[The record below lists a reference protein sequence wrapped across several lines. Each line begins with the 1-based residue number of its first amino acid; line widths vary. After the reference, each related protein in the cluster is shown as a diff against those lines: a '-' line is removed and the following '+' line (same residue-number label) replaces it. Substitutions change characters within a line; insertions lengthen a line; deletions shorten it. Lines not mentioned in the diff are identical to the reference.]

1 MIAVQDFVAP
11 TIDIG
16 AVLPIVVVLG
26 AAIIGVLVDA
36 FAPANRRAV
45 VNASLSAVAATVAFG
60 WTIAQV
66 GGSPVVTFNG
76 AVVID
81 GPALFAQAAIALFTL
96 LSVLLYTE
104 RRLDPAGDPFT
115 PSGAVI
121 PGGEVER
128 VLTLQKVQQTEV
140 YPLTLFASGGMMIFV
155 ASNDL
160 LTMFVALEVLS
171 LPLYLLSSLA
181 RRKRLLSQEAGM
193 KYFLLGA
200 FASGFF
206 LYGAA
211 LVYGATGSLN
221 LAQIDAGVSGRV
233 GVDSLLLVGMGMLAV
248 GLLFK
253 ISAVPFQFWTP
264 DVYQGAPTPVTAFM
278 AAATKTA
285 AVVALMRLLY
295 VGLGGLVE
303 DWTILLWVIAA
314 VTMLLGSV
322 LALTQTDVK
331 RMLAYS
337 SIAHAG
343 FLLVGIV
350 AADENGT
357 AAVLFYLLAYGIA
370 TIGAFAVVTLV
381 RDAGGEATHLSQ
393 WAGLG
398 RRSPVLASVF
408 ALFLLSFAGIP
419 LTSGFIGKLTV
430 FSAAFDAGQGALV
443 IIGLVSSA
451 IAAFFYVRVIVL
463 MFFSDPAEGGAAVGV
478 PSAGTTAVITATAL
492 ITVLL
497 GVVPGPVLELAQ
509 MASEFV
515 R

>member
-1 MIAVQDFVAP
+1 VITVQDFVQPSFELDAVVP
-11 TIDIG
+11 MLVAFG
-16 AVLPIVVVLG
+16 AGVV
-26 AAIIGVLVDA
+26 AVLVDA
-36 FAPANRRAV
+36 FAPARRRAAINLVLSVLAMV
-45 VNASLSAVAATVAFG
+45 VALG
-60 WTIAQV
+60 WTLGQI
-66 GGSPVVTFNG
+66 GGLPLTTFNG

-96 LSVLLYTE
+96 LSVLLYSE
-104 RRLDPAGDPFT
+104 RRLDPSGDPFT
-115 PSGAVI
+115 PSGAVT
-121 PGGEVER
+121 PGSEMER
-128 VLTLQKVQQTEV
+128 VLTVTKVQQTEV
-140 YPLTLFASGGMMIFV
+140 YPLTLFASAGMMMFV

-200 FASGFF
+200 FASAFF
-206 LYGAA
+206 LYGAS

-221 LAQIDAGVSGRV
+221 LAGIDAGISGRV

-248 GLLFK
+248 GMLFK

-264 DVYQGAPTPVTAFM
+264 DVYQGAPTPVTGFM
-278 AAATKTA
+278 AAATKAA
-285 AVVALMRLLY
+285 AVVALMRLFY
-295 VGLGGLVE
+295 VGLGGLVD
-303 DWTILLWVIAA
+303 DWSLLLWVIAA
-314 VTMLLGSV
+314 VTMLLGSL

-337 SIAHAG
+337 SVAHAG

-350 AADENGT
+350 AADAQGT
-357 AAVLFYLLAYGIA
+357 AAVLFYLLAYGVA
-370 TIGAFAVVTLV
+370 TVGAFAVVTLV

-398 RRSPVLASVF
+398 RRSPLLAGVF

-419 LTSGFIGKLTV
+419 LTSGFVAKLTV
-430 FSAAFDAGQGALV
+430 FSAAFDAGQAVLV
-443 IIGLVSSA
+443 LIGLLASA

-463 MFFSDPAEGGAAVGV
+463 MFFSDPVEGGATVGV
-478 PSAGTTAVITATAL
+478 PSAGTTAVITAAAL
-492 ITVLL
+492 VTVLL
-497 GVVPGPVLELAQ
+497 GIVPGPVLELAEL
-509 MASEFV
+509 ASEFV

>member
-1 MIAVQDFVAP
+1 MLVVQEFAPPTVDVAA
-11 TIDIG
+11 I
-16 AVLPIVVVLG
+16 LPIVLTLG
-26 AAIIGVLVDA
+26 AAVLAVLVDA
-36 FAPANRRAV
+36 FAPTGRRMII
-45 VNASLSAVAATVAFG
+45 NATLSAVVLAVSFG
-60 WTIAQV
+60 WAIV
-66 GGSPVVTFNG
+66 RIGGEPVVTFNG
-76 AVVID
+76 AVAVD
-81 GPALFAQAAIALFTL
+81 GPALFAQAAIALFAL

-104 RRLDPAGDPFT
+104 RRLDPSGDAFT
-115 PSGAVI
+115 PAGSVM
-121 PGGEVER
+121 PGSETER
-128 VLTLQKVQQTEV
+128 VLTMQRVQQTEV
-140 YPLTLFASGGMMIFV
+140 YALTLFATGGMMTFV
-155 ASNDL
+155 VSNDL

-181 RRKRLLSQEAGM
+181 RRRRLLSQEAGM

-200 FASGFF
+200 FASAFF

-221 LAQIDAGVSGRV
+221 LAEIDAGISGRV
-233 GVDSLLLVGMGMLAV
+233 GVDTMLLVGMGLLAV

-264 DVYQGAPTPVTAFM
+264 DVYQGAPTPVTGFM
-278 AAATKTA
+278 AAATKAA
-285 AVVALMRLLY
+285 AVVALMRVFY

-303 DWTILLWVIAA
+303 DWTLLLWVIAA

-322 LALTQTDVK
+322 LALTATDVK

-350 AADENGT
+350 AASPDGT
-357 AAVLFYLLAYGIA
+357 AAVLFYLLAYGIT
-370 TIGAFAVVTLV
+370 TIGAFAVVSLV

-398 RRSPVLASVF
+398 RRSPLTASVF

-430 FSAAFDAGQGALV
+430 FSAAFDSGEWALV
-443 IIGLVSSA
+443 VIGLLASA

-463 MFFSDPAEGGAAVGV
+463 MFFSEPSDPAASVGV
-478 PSAGTTAVITATAL
+478 PGAGTTAVITVAAVL
-492 ITVLL
+492 TVIL
-497 GVVPGPVLELAQ
+497 GVLPGPVLDLALL
-509 MASEFV
+509 ASEFV

>member
-1 MIAVQDFVAP
+1 MVLSQDFVAP
-11 TIDIG
+11 TVDIV
-16 AVLPIVVVLG
+16 AVLPIVLTLG
-26 AAIIGVLVDA
+26 AAVIAVLVDA
-36 FAPANRRAV
+36 FAPAGRRMII
-45 VNASLSAVAATVAFG
+45 NASISGVALAVSLG
-60 WTIAQV
+60 WAITRIGQD
-66 GGSPVVTFNG
+66 PVVAFNG
-76 AVVID
+76 AVAVD
-81 GPALFAQAAIALFTL
+81 GPGLFAQAAIALFGL

-104 RRLDPAGDPFT
+104 RRLDPSGDPFT
-115 PSGAVI
+115 PAAAVM
-121 PGGEVER
+121 PGTETER
-128 VLTLQKVQQTEV
+128 VLTLQRVQQTEV
-140 YPLTLFASGGMMIFV
+140 YALTLFATGGMMTFV
-155 ASNDL
+155 VSNDL

-181 RRKRLLSQEAGM
+181 RRRRLLSQEAGM

-200 FASGFF
+200 FASAFF

-221 LAQIDAGVSGRV
+221 LAGIDAGISARV
-233 GVDSLLLVGMGMLAV
+233 GVDTLLLVGMGMLAV

-264 DVYQGAPTPVTAFM
+264 DVYQGAPTPVTGFM
-278 AAATKTA
+278 AAATKAA
-285 AVVALMRLLY
+285 AVVALMRLFY
-295 VGLGGLVE
+295 VGLGGLVD
-303 DWTILLWVIAA
+303 DWTALLWVIAA

-322 LALTQTDVK
+322 LALTATDVK

-350 AADENGT
+350 AANPDGT
-357 AAVLFYLLAYGIA
+357 AAVLFYLLAYGIT

-398 RRSPVLASVF
+398 RRSPFVASVF

-419 LTSGFIGKLTV
+419 LTSGFIAKLTV
-430 FSAAFDAGQGALV
+430 FSAAFDAGQWALV
-443 IIGLVSSA
+443 VIGLVASA

-463 MFFSDPAEGGAAVGV
+463 MFFSEPADSAVSVGV
-478 PSAGTTAVITATAL
+478 PGAATTAVITVCAVL
-492 ITVLL
+492 TVLL
-497 GVVPGPVLELAQ
+497 GVLPGPVLELALL
-509 MASEFV
+509 ASEFV

>member
-1 MIAVQDFVAP
+1 MAVVQDFTAP
-11 TIDIG
+11 TVDVLAI
-16 AVLPIVVVLG
+16 LPIVVTLG
-26 AAIIGVLVDA
+26 AGVLAVLVDA
-36 FAPANRRAV
+36 FAPARRRMV
-45 VNASLSAVAATVAFG
+45 VNATLSAVALAVALG
-60 WTIAQV
+60 WSITQISAD
-66 GGSPVVTFNG
+66 PVVTFNG
-76 AVVID
+76 AVTVD
-81 GPALFAQAAIALFTL
+81 GPGLFAQAAIALFAL
-96 LSVLLYTE
+96 LSVGLYTE
-104 RRLDPAGDPFT
+104 RRLDPSGDAFT
-115 PSGAVI
+115 PAGSVM
-121 PGGEVER
+121 PGSETER
-128 VLTLQKVQQTEV
+128 VLTLQRVQQTEV
-140 YPLTLFASGGMMIFV
+140 YGLTLFASGGMMVFV
-155 ASNDL
+155 VSSDL

-181 RRKRLLSQEAGM
+181 RRRRLLSQEAGM

-200 FASGFF
+200 FASAFF

-221 LAQIDAGVSGRV
+221 LAEIDAGISGRV
-233 GVDSLLLVGMGMLAV
+233 GVDTMLLVGMGMLAV

-264 DVYQGAPTPVTAFM
+264 DVYQGAPTPVTGFM

-285 AVVALMRLLY
+285 AVIALMRVFY
-295 VGLGGLVE
+295 VGLGGLVD
-303 DWTILLWVIAA
+303 DWTVLLWVIAA

-350 AADENGT
+350 AADSQGT

-370 TIGAFAVVTLV
+370 TVGAFAVVTLV

-398 RRSPVLASVF
+398 RRSPLTASVF

-430 FSAAFDAGQGALV
+430 FSAAFDAGQWALV
-443 IIGLVSSA
+443 IVALLASA

-463 MFFSDPAEGGAAVGV
+463 MFFSEPTDGGASVGV
-478 PSAGTTAVITATAL
+478 PGAGTTAVITASAAL
-492 ITVLL
+492 TVLL
-497 GVVPGPVLELAQ
+497 GVVPGPVLDLAAL
-509 MASEFV
+509 ASEFV

>member
-1 MIAVQDFVAP
+1 MQEVATP

-16 AVLPIVVVLG
+16 AIVPIIAMLG
-26 AAIIGVLVDA
+26 AAVIGVLVDA
-36 FAPANRRAV
+36 FAPAARRAV
-45 VNASLSAVAATVAFG
+45 INVSLAVIASVVALVA
-60 WTIAQV
+60 TIAQV
-66 GGSPVVTFNG
+66 GAGPVVTFNG
-76 AVVID
+76 AIVLD
-81 GPALFAQAAIALFTL
+81 GPALFAQGSVALFTL
-96 LSVLLYTE
+96 LSVVLYTE
-104 RRLDPAGDPFT
+104 RKLDPAGDPFT
-115 PSGAVI
+115 PAGSVT
-121 PGGEVER
+121 PGTEAER
-128 VLTLQKVQQTEV
+128 VLTLQRVQQTEV
-140 YPLTLFASGGMMIFV
+140 YPLTLFAAGGMMIFV

-193 KYFLLGA
+193 KYFLLGT
-200 FASGFF
+200 FASAFF

-221 LAQIDAGVSGRV
+221 LTEIDVAVSGRV
-233 GVDSLLLVGMGMLAV
+233 GVETLLLVGMGMLAV

-264 DVYQGAPTPVTAFM
+264 DVYQGAPTPVTGFM
-278 AAATKTA
+278 AAATKA
-285 AVVALMRLLY
+285 AAIVALMRILY

-303 DWTILLWVIAA
+303 DWTLLLWVVAA

-343 FLLVGIV
+343 FLLVGVV
-350 AADENGT
+350 AADDSGT
-357 AAVLFYLLAYGIA
+357 AAVLFYLLTYGLA
-370 TIGAFAVVTLV
+370 TVGAFAVITMV
-381 RDAGGEATHLSQ
+381 RDTGGEATHLSQ

-398 RRSPVLASVF
+398 RRSPVLAGIF

-430 FSAAFDAGQGALV
+430 FAAAFDAGQAALV
-443 IIGLVSSA
+443 LIGLLASA

-463 MFFSDPAEGGAAVGV
+463 MFFSDPAPDGPQVGV
-478 PSAGTTAVITATAL
+478 PSAGTVAVITAAASLTL
-492 ITVLL
+492 LL
-497 GVVPGPVLELAQ
+497 GVLPGAALDLAQ
-509 MASEFV
+509 LASEFV